1 MDLLLYLGIPKYMN
15 AFLWEFAVN
24 FNEHSHAGNKTEKV
38 VPDAQ
43 GNPILIIFE
52 SRRELGYKKKKKKKK
67 SANTFKMELERAG
80 RRTMSNINKV
90 MSLILLTERSEMF
103 FLRSWIHL

>member
-80 RRTMSNINKV
+80 RRTMRNINKV

>member
-52 SRRELGYKKKKKKKK
+52 SRRELGYKKKKKK

-80 RRTMSNINKV
+80 RRTMRNINKV

>member
-52 SRRELGYKKKKKKKK
+52 SRRELGYKKKKK
-67 SANTFKMELERAG
+67 NQQT
-80 RRTMSNINKV
+80 
-90 MSLILLTERSEMF
+90 
-103 FLRSWIHL
+103 HLKWS

>member
-1 MDLLLYLGIPKYMN
+1 MQHFKRLDLLLYLGIPKYMN

-52 SRRELGYKKKKKKKK
+52 SRRELGYKKK
-67 SANTFKMELERAG
+67 NQQT
-80 RRTMSNINKV
+80 
-90 MSLILLTERSEMF
+90 
-103 FLRSWIHL
+103 HLKWS

>member
-52 SRRELGYKKKKKKKK
+52 SRRELGYKKKKKKK
-67 SANTFKMELERAG
+67 NQQTH
-80 RRTMSNINKV
+80 
-90 MSLILLTERSEMF
+90 LIWS
-103 FLRSWIHL
+103 

>member
-1 MDLLLYLGIPKYMN
+1 MN

-24 FNEHSHAGNKTEKV
+24 FNEHSHAGNKTDKV

-52 SRRELGYKKKKKKKK
+52 SRGNWATKKKKKKKK
-67 SANTFKMELERAG
+67 IKSANTLKMELERAG
-80 RRTMSNINKV
+80 RRTMRNINKV
-90 MSLILLTERSEMF
+90 MSLILLMERSEMF

>member
-52 SRRELGYKKKKKKKK
+52 SRRELGYKKKKKKR
-67 SANTFKMELERAG
+67 NQQT
-80 RRTMSNINKV
+80 
-90 MSLILLTERSEMF
+90 
-103 FLRSWIHL
+103 HLKWS

>member
-52 SRRELGYKKKKKKKK
+52 SRRELGYKKKKK

-80 RRTMSNINKV
+80 RRTMRNINKV
-90 MSLILLTERSEMF
+90 MSLILLMERSEMF

>member
-52 SRRELGYKKKKKKKK
+52 SRRELGYKKKK
-67 SANTFKMELERAG
+67 NQQT
-80 RRTMSNINKV
+80 
-90 MSLILLTERSEMF
+90 
-103 FLRSWIHL
+103 HLKWS

>member
-52 SRRELGYKKKKKKKK
+52 SRRELG
-67 SANTFKMELERAG
+67 
-80 RRTMSNINKV
+80 
-90 MSLILLTERSEMF
+90 
-103 FLRSWIHL
+103 